1 MARNWLKARGR
12 RDSHTFVQFQHR
24 MLKVRRFL
32 SLGGCVC
39 YTLVYL
45 TGQYTGGNDGDPSIA
60 WSIARTKGVRS

>member
-1 MARNWLKARGR
+1 
-12 RDSHTFVQFQHR
+12 